1 MDAVVMRAFEA
12 RLLALREALRELEH
26 TAEEGRRPVE
36 LDQARQGRLAR
47 MDALQGQAMALEA
60 QRRRDLELRKI
71 AAALQRIADG
81 EFGEC
86 VACGAAIAQARLEF
100 DPATPLC
107 IECASASEVAGQ
119 P

>member
-1 MDAVVMRAFEA
+1 MDPAAARAFEA
-12 RLLALREALRELEH
+12 RLLAMRDALREWGS
-26 TAEEGRRPVE
+26 TAEEGIRPVD
-36 LDQARQGRLAR
+36 LDQARLGRLAR
-47 MDALQGQAMALEA
+47 VDALQGQAMALEA

-81 EFGEC
+81 EFGQC
-86 VACGAAIAQARLEF
+86 VACGEAIAQARLEV

-107 IECASASEVAGQ
+107 IECASAGEAGQ